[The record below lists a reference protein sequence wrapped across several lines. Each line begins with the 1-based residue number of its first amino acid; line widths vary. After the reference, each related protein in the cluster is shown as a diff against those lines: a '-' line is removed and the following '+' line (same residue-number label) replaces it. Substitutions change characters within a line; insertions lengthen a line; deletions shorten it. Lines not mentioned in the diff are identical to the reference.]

1 MHYKSVPMHQKYLG
15 STAKE
20 INNNVTC
27 RYYWLNII
35 LIYIFVIGILKEQ
48 LSGGMY
54 SEHST
59 FNTWRIACHM
69 IKFNFWHFA
78 FWYNAQKSLKNVW
91 TLCGIVTECRH
102 HKSTTY
108 IYIIK
113 VCDLYKIPTHKS
125 LNKPQL

>member
-27 RYYWLNII
+27 RYYWLSII
-35 LIYIFVIGILKEQ
+35 LIYIFVIYIGILKEQ

-59 FNTWRIACHM
+59 FNTRHIACHM
-69 IKFNFWHFA
+69 IKLFFFFDILHSGIML
-78 FWYNAQKSLKNVW
+78 KSHL
-91 TLCGIVTECRH
+91 
-102 HKSTTY
+102 
-108 IYIIK
+108 
-113 VCDLYKIPTHKS
+113 KS
-125 LNKPQL
+125 LNLVRHCNRMSSRINNIFTSSKFVTFIRFPPIKP